1 MGKLFKFLVVSNLWL
16 LKIILHMQKLSLLLK
31 LVFLQEMVEYHKKIT
46 IH

>member
-31 LVFLQEMVEYHKKIT
+31 LVFLLSLRFKLQFNE
-46 IH
+46 